1 MTKKA
6 LIKYRSLRSNL
17 VHLPLSLFAQ
27 LAQQQIRPQSLI
39 IHLSPLTPSSSRT
52 QAAYVGWS
60 GLAAASSLNIPR
72 KGDGEVLE
80 TVEVDPEVAMQ
91 YGWMEGIVVEI
102 GIIHDPTRAN
112 SISVTPL
119 TPGDWEI
126 LEQHTS
132 FLENNLL
139 GQLRAVQTS
148 QVINAWVAGRTKIQL
163 RVDGTD
169 PGVKQ
174 GAVLVH
180 PDTEVIVAPR
190 PRKTIA
196 AAVEEPR
203 VVDTTNKE
211 VRPSEK
217 VRERN
222 VRSRLIPPTVA
233 AAWGQ
238 FKLSEAQSM
247 EAGSFAVVLCSSNT
261 LRRLRRRL
269 EYDDKRP
276 PVFRLLKHGSK
287 NVEKEVTAVE
297 RDDDG
302 HAYDNIEE
310 EGQNLDVSIVAWD
323 EMPDGALVITGEGL
337 LQWQTWGSVK
347 VSSIAKQR
355 SRRKSGRSPEVL
367 DMLPPYIYMTS
378 LPGLEATL
386 GVAVGALTRAFI
398 LAQPCPLL
406 LTGTKGMGK
415 TTLAMAI
422 ARRMEEDRE
431 ILAETHYID
440 VRSIQADGRLSAIKD
455 QMRSWVEE
463 AKKKRPC
470 LLVLDNLDSLLTPE
484 TELNS
489 SNTPIILAEHFCRLV
504 SPEHL
509 PEGIGVLVTAAS
521 TKSLHSALNASHVF
535 GEILKIPALTKE
547 VRREVFSAVIEKQLC
562 STTSELPDENIHPKA
577 WGTANTG
584 LDLIT
589 LASMTEGYST
599 SDLVDLVSAA
609 TQQAMI
615 RLHHSPEDPFELTME
630 DFTQA
635 QESFTPISLRG
646 ITFQHYTTVWSDI
659 GGLRLPKRILRE
671 TLEWPIK
678 YAQIFASCPLRL
690 RSGLLLYGYPG
701 CGKTLLASAV
711 AKECGLNFI
720 SVKGPEILNKY
731 IGASEKAVRDL
742 FERASGAKPC
752 VLFFD
757 EFDSIAPKRG
767 HDSTGVTDRIVNQL
781 LTEMDGAQGL
791 EGVYVLAATS
801 RPDLIDPALLRPGR
815 LDKSVLC
822 DMPSFEGRLE
832 ILQTVSR
839 KIILDHSVDLE
850 HIAHETV
857 GYSGAD
863 LQAVIYNAHLEVVH
877 TSLSQTPSTASSY
890 ETLHDGPIAK
900 SKGKG
905 KSNGG
910 EKNVMNGISESIPS
924 AEMKSMTKRMETILS
939 NVTPRPTSQ
948 PRPIERTDQVSSSSP
963 LIQQI
968 HLLRALESTR
978 PSVSLTERRRLETI
992 YKAFVSD
999 REGRMPSGDLGRE
1012 TGTRASLM

>member
-27 LAQQQIRPQSLI
+27 LAQQQIRPQSLL

-119 TPGDWEI
+119 TPDDWEI

-139 GQLRAVQTS
+139 SQLRAVQKN

-190 PRKTIA
+190 PRKAIA

-211 VRPSEK
+211 ARPNK
-217 VRERN
+217 KARERN
-222 VRSRLIPPTVA
+222 VRLRLIPPTVA

-238 FKLSEAQSM
+238 FQLSEAQST
-247 EAGSFAVVLCSSNT
+247 EVGSFAVALCSPNT

-287 NVEKEVTAVE
+287 NVENEVTAVE
-297 RDDDG
+297 RDGDG
-302 HAYDNIEE
+302 HADGNIEE
-310 EGQNLDVSIVAWD
+310 DGQNLDVILVAWD
-323 EMPDGALVITGEGL
+323 EMPDGALVVTGEGL

-355 SRRKSGRSPEVL
+355 SRRKSGRSQGVL
-367 DMLPPYIYMTS
+367 DMLPPYIHMTS

-398 LAQPCPLL
+398 LARPCPLL
-406 LTGTKGMGK
+406 VTGTKGMGK
-415 TTLAMAI
+415 TTLVMAI
-422 ARRMEEDRE
+422 TRRLEGDRE
-431 ILAETHYID
+431 ILAETHYVD

-463 AKKKRPC
+463 AKKRRPC

-504 SPEHL
+504 SPGHL

-521 TKSLHSALNASHVF
+521 TKSLHPALNASHVF

-547 VRREVFSAVIEKQLC
+547 VRREVSLLIREYFRANSKIFSAAIEKQLC
-562 STTSELPDENIHPKA
+562 STTSELPDLNIHPKA
-577 WGTANTG
+577 WGISHIG

-589 LASMTEGYST
+589 LTSMTEGYST

-615 RLHHSPEDPFELTME
+615 RLHHSPEETFDLTME

-646 ITFQHYTTVWSDI
+646 ITFQHSTTVWSDI

-822 DMPSFEGRLE
+822 DMPPFEGRLE

-863 LQAVIYNAHLEVVH
+863 LQAVIYNAHLEV
-877 TSLSQTPSTASSY
+877 
-890 ETLHDGPIAK
+890 
-900 SKGKG
+900 
-905 KSNGG
+905 
-910 EKNVMNGISESIPS
+910 
-924 AEMKSMTKRMETILS
+924 METILS
-939 NVTPRPTSQ
+939 NVTPRPTFQ
-948 PRPIERTDQVSSSSP
+948 PRPIERTLQP

-999 REGRMPSGDLGRE
+999 RESRMQTGDLGRE